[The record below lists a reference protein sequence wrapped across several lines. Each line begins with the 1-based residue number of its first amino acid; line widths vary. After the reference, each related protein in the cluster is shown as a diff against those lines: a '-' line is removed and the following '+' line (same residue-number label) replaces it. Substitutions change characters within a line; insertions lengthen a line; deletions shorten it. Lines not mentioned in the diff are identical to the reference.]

1 MTSAEKKQEYVDK
14 FHETHPNY
22 FKEYREKNH
31 DKLSQ
36 YYVNNRERF
45 FRYTT
50 CEFCGKE
57 MLKANVKRHQR
68 TKLCAKHALKLQ
80 ESNQEKTT
88 SPSGQTL
95 FEQEEAF
102 PYFLKPPQQE

>member
-14 FHETHPNY
+14 FHENHPNY

-45 FRYTT
+45 FRYTD

-68 TKLCAKHALKLQ
+68 TKLCAKHALKLL
-80 ESNQEKTT
+80 ESNQEKTNVL
-88 SPSGQTL
+88 SGQQTL
-95 FEQEEAF
+95 FEEGF